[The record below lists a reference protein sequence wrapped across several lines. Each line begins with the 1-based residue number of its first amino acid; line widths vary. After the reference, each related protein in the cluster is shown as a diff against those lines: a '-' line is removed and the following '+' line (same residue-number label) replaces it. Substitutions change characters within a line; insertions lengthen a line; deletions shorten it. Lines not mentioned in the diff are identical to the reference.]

1 MITIPWWVLP
11 LAIAGGIGFC
21 ALMVTIWIGRIDSL
35 VNTRVDA
42 RLEPLVA
49 LLTGPTVEPAP
60 GLMPPV
66 DPWSYESREYL
77 LCGLREPVAP
87 ELPEHTWWG
96 TRTGSLPIVPLAE
109 PEAAE
114 VAEVVKGKTK
124 SNPRKRFSEP
134 KPPKEI
140 TVAAV
145 AGDEVRSEKTSVKA

>member
-1 MITIPWWVLP
+1 MTDQWWVP
-11 LAIAGGIGFC
+11 LIIFFAGIGFC

-35 VNTRVDA
+35 VNARVDA
-42 RLEPLVA
+42 RFEA
-49 LLTGPTVEPAP
+49 LLAALAEPAAEPEP

-66 DPWSYESREYL
+66 DPWSSL
-77 LCGLREPVAP
+77 HTLHDGLPDTTAP
-87 ELPEHTWWG
+87 QMPEEHTWWG

-114 VAEVVKGKTK
+114 VSAEVVKGKPK

-140 TVAAV
+140 TVTTAV
-145 AGDEVRSEKTSVKA
+145 ADEVRSEKVPVKAS